1 MSNRPEDKEHGEGN
15 YKASREFNKA
25 ESEFVASGKADAA
38 AGKAAPKS
46 EQEARDLEAAE
57 REARSRSKG
66 EDPALT
72 RPSRNKPSQSPS
84 KPLTSKRER

>member
-1 MSNRPEDKEHGEGN
+1 MNERPEDKEHGEGN

-25 ESEFVASGKADAA
+25 ESEFVKSGKADAA
-38 AGKAAPKS
+38 RGKAAPKS
-46 EQEARDLEAAE
+46 DAEARELDAAE

-72 RPSRNKPSQSPS
+72 RPAPDSAVPKPGRSD
-84 KPLTSKRER
+84 R

>member
-1 MSNRPEDKEHGEGN
+1 MNKRPEDQQYGEGN

-25 ESEFVASGKADAA
+25 ENEFVKSGKAEKA

-46 EQEARDLEAAE
+46 EAEARELEAAE
-57 REARSRSKG
+57 REARSHSKG

-72 RPSRNKPSQSPS
+72 RPSPNKSPAS
-84 KPLTSKRER
+84 KSER